1 MWRLSTSS
9 QLRFEISFRPTIRR
23 LSVVVLPI
31 SLTRP
36 VNVLLVASP
45 SVDDIEGFLAAM
57 AASSAPGFSRAHS
70 FASIQF

>member
-1 MWRLSTSS
+1 M
-9 QLRFEISFRPTIRR
+9 
-23 LSVVVLPI
+23 VLPI